1 MKDPTI
7 DMLQQAIR
15 KMYEYY
21 DSEQIDEHLAQ
32 FHIMLRRT
40 TTVSDDIKDL
50 IGKELFMSNQYAEF
64 LKQHP
69 YIDEEIH
76 RCKDEFLAKGEVN
89 RAHKSILKILRAH
102 CPDLF
107 DKLVELPKQLDRI
120 QDIEILEKIEDAAL
134 ESDAQRVQALIET
147 NAPTE

>member
-1 MKDPTI
+1 
-7 DMLQQAIR
+7 
-15 KMYEYY
+15 
-21 DSEQIDEHLAQ
+21 
-32 FHIMLRRT
+32 
-40 TTVSDDIKDL
+40 
-50 IGKELFMSNQYAEF
+50 MSSQYAEF

-76 RCKDEFLAKGEVN
+76 RRKDEFLAKGEVKGEVN

>member
-1 MKDPTI
+1 LSRTFSKGQLWREI
-7 DMLQQAIR
+7 
-15 KMYEYY
+15 YEYY
-21 DSEQIDEHLAQ
+21 DSERVDEHLAQ
-32 FHIMLRRT
+32 FHIILRRT

-69 YIDEEIH
+69 YIDQEIH
-76 RCKDEFLAKGEVN
+76 RREDELLAEGEVN
-89 RAHKSILKILRAH
+89 RAHKSILKIRRTH

-107 DKLVELPKQLDRI
+107 DKIVELPKRLERI

-134 ESDAQRVQALIET
+134 ASDGQNVQILVET
-147 NAPTE
+147 NDPTE